1 MKQFIQAYFNFT
13 KKERRG
19 ILTLCSFII
28 VISFLPS
35 IFHFFI
41 IQILYIQYIH
51 FVYGSLFI
59 QFTFYNSN
67 F

>member
-41 IQILYIQYIH
+41 QTKIQ
-51 FVYGSLFI
+51 
-59 QFTFYNSN
+59 TTKN
-67 F
+67 FETDKAST

>member
-28 VISFLPS
+28 VISF
-35 IFHFFI
+35 F
-41 IQILYIQYIH
+41 YIKKARRTDVRRDLLKPFATAY
-51 FVYGSLFI
+51 S
-59 QFTFYNSN
+59 S
-67 F
+67 